1 MSYDVKKNTHQPTFD
16 NVIPLKLLKL
26 DKILPYE
33 TKAQGYITM
42 TFLADLFSVKNSYG
56 P

>member
-1 MSYDVKKNTHQPTFD
+1 MSYDVKKNIHPPTFD
-16 NVIPLKLLKL
+16 NVIPLKL
-26 DKILPYE
+26 DKILPNE